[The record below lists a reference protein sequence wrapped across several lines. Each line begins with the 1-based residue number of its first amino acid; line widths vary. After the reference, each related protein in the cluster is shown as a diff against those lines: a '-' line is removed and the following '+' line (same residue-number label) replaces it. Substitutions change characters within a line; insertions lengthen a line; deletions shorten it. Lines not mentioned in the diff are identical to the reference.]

1 MAYNCKH
8 VAALLLEI
16 SSGPAMEQLPLIAM
30 PASAA
35 RTPSPTRPKT
45 PKKSV
50 PDPWQRQLHSLL
62 HPQAAPRHTAFNA
75 GITAAA
81 TPTVQL
87 GVELDLQETAPGRTW
102 SQRGLN
108 DPCEGQ
114 SAPAISLPARP
125 VKLNRWSDRA
135 WLALAGHT
143 VGIAVKHPVAGL
155 PGIDRRGAVG
165 LGRGAVGVIRGS
177 WRSKKPG
184 RGPAPRPPGLERE
197 LLEQLPP
204 PAQGRVRAPRQSVAA
219 HWSVRAGRR
228 SQLGLAPPPD

>member
-1 MAYNCKH
+1 
-8 VAALLLEI
+8 
-16 SSGPAMEQLPLIAM
+16 M

-177 WRSKKPG
+177 WRSNNRDG
-184 RGPAPRPPGLERE
+184 GNWCGSSRDG
-197 LLEQLPP
+197 
-204 PAQGRVRAPRQSVAA
+204 
-219 HWSVRAGRR
+219 GRR
-228 SQLGLAPPPD
+228 HGHRGWSGSYWSSCRHRRRGGCGCGRRDNRWLLIGRCELAGAVS